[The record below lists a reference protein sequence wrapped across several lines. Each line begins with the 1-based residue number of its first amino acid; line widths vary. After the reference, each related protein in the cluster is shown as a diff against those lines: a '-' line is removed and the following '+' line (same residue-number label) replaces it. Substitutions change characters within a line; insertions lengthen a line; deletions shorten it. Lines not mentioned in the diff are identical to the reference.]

1 MVDPVAGGSA
11 KGQAGLSPELTKEF
25 GTTGL
30 NPVLLD
36 STGTYLIMH
45 NIPSLPQIP
54 ASPQLLKALWPRLQS
69 YAVTDK
75 DDPLAS
81 VCEAGAGGDE
91 KAAVRCMETWHE
103 RIPALQ
109 VRSHGDGRPLPL
121 CAAVCLCLRLC
132 VCACRLSLPPLSAT
146 AAWV

>member
-1 MVDPVAGGSA
+1 MVAGGSA
-11 KGQAGLSPELTKEF
+11 KGQAGLSPELTTEF
-25 GTTGL
+25 ATTGL

-36 STGTYLIMH
+36 ATGTYLIMH

-81 VCEAGAGGDE
+81 VCEAGAGGDGQ
-91 KAAVRCMETWHE
+91 AAVRCMETWHE

-109 VRSHGDGRPLPL
+109 VRFHEPYI
-121 CAAVCLCLRLC
+121 ACL
-132 VCACRLSLPPLSAT
+132 
-146 AAWV
+146 